1 MSIENIKTH
10 LLELFQ
16 NTPDNVGVMYGKKS
30 KNGNFT
36 GENCVVFTV
45 VKKRPI
51 EELSEN
57 EILPTYV
64 EFDGVRY
71 ETDVLEVGEHYL
83 YDCQDLMNSGCYSWN
98 GNVMPTTYPPWCC
111 QFPGSPP
118 NRNIIR
124 PLQQG
129 ISVTSINASTP
140 TTSVGTLG
148 FFAVDKLTKCLV
160 GVSNNHVLID
170 NAYYT
175 SQRRD
180 ITIIENEYS
189 DDVIQTFDWDAINF
203 GSSPPKI
210 GSVLRYVP
218 IKKQPNI
225 NYVDGA
231 LTTIFS
237 GSVATGLD
245 NTTPKSWFFY
255 GLSGLTNRILE
266 APMEWATTQEIDN
279 LMVDPPSQVWSV
291 GRTTGVKQGPCGLQ
305 ILGVGDSSNVRGYN
319 DAGQQQ
325 IISYADLIRFSRLN
339 NQSCTFPIGPGDSGS
354 ALIAVIGGKPKI
366 IGLCF
371 AGSMYTGLACRIDRV
386 AEELDIERWDGVNQ
400 SFFDPNQQ
408 DIFTVTGTSQ
418 NKTLVCSGQT
428 YWQVGNTNLDLPCT
442 QQGLF
447 FQIDT
452 MSAFTFNLRVAS
464 SSNINM
470 TIYWGDGTSTTYVGA
485 PGYNVSQVITT
496 LGIYSIQVVFSNYNI
511 VTSLTAGFVSGLQP
525 GAYRFPI
532 INVYNLNLLIN
543 LQILS
548 IGFCKLSSSET
559 LIPQLSS
566 TLKNIIL
573 SNNSFTSFTSAQF
586 LPIGLTFLSLYNNPF
601 TQTGLNDTLIYLD
614 NIPFNALPPKTI
626 NLTSSIPTAIPSGSG
641 LVAKNNLINEF
652 WVILTL

>member
-1 MSIENIKTH
+1 MSIENIKSH

-45 VKKRPI
+45 VKKLPI
-51 EELSEN
+51 EQLLEN

-83 YDCQDLMNSGCYSWN
+83 FDCQDLMNLGCYSWN
-98 GNVMPTTYPPWCC
+98 GNIMPTTVPPWCC
-111 QFPGSPP
+111 QVPGVPA

-129 ISVTSINASTP
+129 ISVTSINTSTP
-140 TTSVGTLG
+140 TVGVGTLG

-175 SQRRD
+175 TQRRD

-203 GSSPPKI
+203 GSAPPKI

-218 IKKQPNI
+218 IKKQGI

-237 GSVATGLD
+237 GSVATGLN

-255 GLSGLTNRILE
+255 GLSGLTNQVLE

-279 LMVDPPSQVWSV
+279 LMVNPPSQVWSV

-305 ILGVGDSSNVRGYN
+305 ILGVGDSSYVRGYP
-319 DAGQQQ
+319 DAGQTQ
-325 IISYADLIRFSRLN
+325 IIAYADLIRFSRLN
-339 NQSCTFPIGPGDSGS
+339 NETCTFPIGPGDSGS

-371 AGSMYTGLACRIDRV
+371 AGSIYNGLACRIDRV

-400 SFFDPNQQ
+400 NFFDPNQQ
-408 DIFTVTGTSQ
+408 DIFTVIGPSQ
-418 NKTLVCSGQT
+418 DKTLVCSGQT
-428 YWQVGNTNLDLPCT
+428 YWQVGNTDLDLPCNE
-442 QQGLF
+442 QGLF

-452 MSAFTFNLRVAS
+452 MSAFTFNLRVGS
-464 SSNINM
+464 MTSIFDM

-485 PGYNVSQVITT
+485 PGYNVSQLVST
-496 LGIYSIQVVFSNYNI
+496 LGIYSIQVVFSNYRV
-511 VTSLTAGFVSGLQP
+511 VTSLNAGFVSGVAP
-525 GAYRFPI
+525 TTYRFPI
-532 INVYNLNLLIN
+532 INVYNLNLLTN
-543 LQILS
+543 LVTLS
-548 IGFCKLSSSET
+548 ISFCKLSSPET
-559 LIPQLSS
+559 LIPQISS
-566 TLKNIIL
+566 TVTQIL
-573 SNNSFTSFTSAQF
+573 LYNNSFTSFTSTQF
-586 LPIGLTFLSLYNNPF
+586 LPVGLTYLNLQNNPL
-601 TQTGLNDTLIYLD
+601 TQTGVNNTLIYLD

-641 LVAKNNLINEF
+641 LAAKTNLSFESWIVF
-652 WVILTL
+652 TL